1 MFGNFKMKLFLS
13 ENEIMLDHG
22 LNLLLLLLLFAS
34 ITNTSSPSFG
44 GPGAETIKVPGGG
57 GAGGPTG
64 LFVGLGGLGGP
75 VGLGRGV
82 VGLPGQLSQ

>member
-13 ENEIMLDHG
+13 ENEIMLVHG

-34 ITNTSSPSFG
+34 ITISSPSFG

-82 VGLPGQLSQ
+82 VGLPGHLSQ